1 MAGIAASGKVPPF
14 SRKYPMPQ
22 KSQKKKMT
30 REQRRMRTNQIIFM
44 VICVLVVLSMVIAAI
59 RI

>member
-1 MAGIAASGKVPPF
+1 VAGIAASGKIIRF
-14 SRKYPMPQ
+14 SRKFIMPQ
-22 KSQKKKMT
+22 KSTKKKMT

-44 VICVLVVLSMVIAAI
+44 VICVLVVLSMVIASI